1 MVEFS
6 KGKKMLCRNWSF
18 LLSFLGCENKST
30 CKVEPRNS
38 WPEEHNSKTRGKEE
52 LKLIDSSPCC
62 RPVLVEQLQNE
73 ACSRRGMEIEQW
85 NLIND
90 CQKYIWRASLSIL
103 AMAILMGWSKLLPF
117 AVVIGNGQDNRSGP
131 GASSKFF
138 YLIIFY
144 MFPYEYLSNKKSWI
158 SDPVPVRRWN
168 ISVHRAPSFI
178 GNSEL
183 CILCTRR
190 RFVLKKELEPK
201 K

>member
-73 ACSRRGMEIEQW
+73 VCSRRGMEIEQW
-85 NLIND
+85 NCWSMCVLAHIGGQAHLWGPCNVY
-90 CQKYIWRASLSIL
+90 YISHPSRVWGITRQLFSPTLVIFHC
-103 AMAILMGWSKLLPF
+103 GHTKL
-117 AVVIGNGQDNRSGP
+117 
-131 GASSKFF
+131 
-138 YLIIFY
+138 Y
-144 MFPYEYLSNKKSWI
+144 MQTKSN
-158 SDPVPVRRWN
+158 P
-168 ISVHRAPSFI
+168 
-178 GNSEL
+178 
-183 CILCTRR
+183 
-190 RFVLKKELEPK
+190 
-201 K
+201 